1 MMRMIYGRAGAVKF
15 FLTRQSRAGPS
26 RTRPRVFPLCG
37 FAFKGKRPDG
47 GFRAIRAMAAR
58 GVGTP
63 GGGAHRLM
71 PKARGAPR
79 KCSDEFF

>member
-15 FLTRQSRAGPS
+15 FDAPEPRRAVQDAS
-26 RTRPRVFPLCG
+26 ASFPRCG
-37 FAFKGKRPDG
+37 FAFKRKRPDG
-47 GFRAIRAMAAR
+47 GFRAIRAIAAR